1 MLRSFHGGPS
11 RSGAHVELFH
21 MVMIGDFNVDLA
33 GHAVVLFDFIL
44 FLFGIL
50 GGI

>member
-1 MLRSFHGGPS
+1 MLRSFHGGHS
-11 RSGAHVELFH
+11 RSGAHVKLFYI
-21 MVMIGDFNVDLA
+21 VVVGDFNVDLA
-33 GHAVVLFDFIL
+33 GHAVVLFDFVL

>member
-1 MLRSFHGGPS
+1 MLRSFHGGHS
-11 RSGAHVELFH
+11 RSGAHVKLFH
-21 MVMIGDFNVDLA
+21 MVVVGDFDVDLA
-33 GHAVVLFDFIL
+33 GHAVVLFDFVL